1 VLNNLFEKRGSYQ
14 QLFGAGMLFDRG
26 TESGMSVTE
35 ETSLRLSAV
44 YACVRLISDTIST
57 LPYGQFIRRD
67 GQRFEYVPQDAWVA
81 RPSTTMPRT
90 TFWKQVIISLLLD
103 GNAFVMVTRNRGE
116 IVDLTPLNP
125 IHVNPRRVAGRK
137 FYEINGGQQILE
149 DDEVLH
155 LTEMLLPGEVRGVS
169 RIYQAREALGLGLAL
184 ESFAAN
190 FFGNGAYAGGVLEFP
205 DKLSPEQRKEVRDS
219 WNSIHQGPKRS
230 HRVGIL
236 WGGGKFNPLTVDP
249 AASQL
254 VDQRKFAVE
263 EIARIF
269 RVPPFMLGVSEN
281 AAMAFASIEQQQ
293 LFFRQHTIQPYVE
306 MLEDHFAALLE
317 NRNTFIK
324 FNMSSIV
331 RADLASRYSSYNT
344 ALLAGF
350 MSVNDV
356 RRLEDLGP
364 VDDGEQ
370 YRVPLQNIP
379 LTDAGVISL
388 QQKARAA
395 QSLTISGYTP
405 DSISELLGL
414 DLESFGLPT
423 VQVQAP
429 PVAPVA
435 EDEDAAS

>member
-1 VLNNLFEKRGSYQ
+1 MLFERPSS
-14 QLFGAGMLFDRG
+14 
-26 TESGMSVTE
+26 SGMTVNE
-35 ETSLRLSAV
+35 DTSLRLSAV

-57 LPYGQFIRRD
+57 LPYDQFVRRD
-67 GQRFEYVPQDAWVA
+67 GQRFPYRPKDGWVE
-81 RPSTTMPRT
+81 RPSTEMPRT

-103 GNAFVMVTRNRGE
+103 GNAFVMITRSGNE

-125 IHVNPRRVAGRK
+125 KQVRVKRENGRK
-137 FYEINGGQQILE
+137 VFVINETQTLTSDQ
-149 DDEVLH
+149 VLH
-155 LTEMLLPGEVRGVS
+155 VTEMLMPGEMRGTS
-169 RIYQAREALGLGLAL
+169 RIMQAKESLGLGLAL
-184 ESFAAN
+184 EEYAAT

-205 DKLSPEQRKEVRDS
+205 EKLSPEQRKEIRET
-219 WNSIHQGPKRS
+219 WNQTHQGPRRA
-230 HRVGIL
+230 HRVGML

-249 AASQL
+249 TASQL

-306 MLEDHFAALLE
+306 MLEDHFQVLLE
-317 NRNTFIK
+317 NPRSIIK
-324 FNMSSIV
+324 INMSSIV
-331 RADLASRYSSYNT
+331 RADLATRYSSYNT

-350 MSVNDV
+350 LSVNDV
-356 RRLEDLGP
+356 RALEDKGP
-364 VDDGEQ
+364 VEDGDQ

-379 LTDAGVISL
+379 LTDAGVIST

-395 QSLTISGYTP
+395 QALTISGFTP
-405 DSISELLGL
+405 DSIAELLGL
-414 DLESFGLPT
+414 DLESYGLPS

-429 PVAPVA
+429 PQPVQ
-435 EDEDAAS
+435 EDEDE

>member
-1 VLNNLFEKRGSYQ
+1 VLSNLFERRGSFQ
-14 QLFGAGMLFDRG
+14 QLFGSGMLFDRPSA
-26 TESGMSVTE
+26 SGMTVTE
-35 ETSLRLSAV
+35 DTSLRLSAV

-57 LPYGQFIRRD
+57 LPYDQYVRRD
-67 GQRFEYVPQDAWVA
+67 GQRFPYRPKDSWVD
-81 RPSTTMPRT
+81 RPSTEMPKT

-103 GNAFVMVTRNRGE
+103 GNAFVLVTRSGNE

-125 IHVNPRRVAGRK
+125 KQVRVERREGRK
-137 FYEINGGQQILE
+137 VFVINNTQTVGPDQ
-149 DDEVLH
+149 VLH
-155 LTEMLLPGEVRGVS
+155 LTEMLMPGELRGVS
-169 RIYQAREALGLGLAL
+169 RIMQAKEALGLGLAL
-184 ESFAAN
+184 EEYAAQ

-205 DKLSPEQRKEVRDS
+205 DKLSPEQRKEIRDT
-219 WNSIHQGPKRS
+219 WNSVHQGPKRA
-230 HRVGIL
+230 HRVGML

-249 AASQL
+249 TASQL

-306 MLEDHFAALLE
+306 MLEDHFQLLLE
-317 NRNTFIK
+317 NPATFIK

-331 RADLASRYSSYNT
+331 RADLSSRYSAYNV

-364 VDDGEQ
+364 VEDGDQ

-379 LTDAGVISL
+379 LTDAGLISM
-388 QQKARAA
+388 QQKARVA
-395 QSLTISGYTP
+395 QSLTISGYTAE
-405 DSISELLGL
+405 SVAELLDL
-414 DLESFGLPT
+414 DVESFGLPS

-429 PVAPVA
+429 PVEPTA
-435 EDEDAAS
+435 EDGE

>member
-1 VLNNLFEKRGSYQ
+1 VLSNLFERRGSFQ
-14 QLFGAGMLFDRG
+14 QLFGSGMLFDRPSA
-26 TESGMSVTE
+26 SGMTVTE
-35 ETSLRLSAV
+35 DTSLRLSAV

-57 LPYGQFIRRD
+57 LPYDQYVRRD
-67 GQRFEYVPQDAWVA
+67 GQRFPYRPKDSWVD
-81 RPSTTMPRT
+81 RPSTEMPKT

-103 GNAFVMVTRNRGE
+103 GNAFVLVTRSGNE

-125 IHVNPRRVAGRK
+125 KQVRVERREGRK
-137 FYEINGGQQILE
+137 VFVINNTQIVGP
-149 DDEVLH
+149 DQVLH
-155 LTEMLLPGEVRGVS
+155 LTEMLMPGELRGVS
-169 RIYQAREALGLGLAL
+169 RIMQAKEALGLGLAL
-184 ESFAAN
+184 EEYAAQ

-205 DKLSPEQRKEVRDS
+205 DKLSPEQRKEIRDT
-219 WNSIHQGPKRS
+219 WNSVHQGPKRA
-230 HRVGIL
+230 HRVGML

-249 AASQL
+249 TASQL

-306 MLEDHFAALLE
+306 MLEDHFQLLLE
-317 NRNTFIK
+317 NPATFIK

-331 RADLASRYSSYNT
+331 RADLSSRYSAYNV

-364 VDDGEQ
+364 VEDGDQ

-379 LTDAGVISL
+379 LTDAGLISM
-388 QQKARAA
+388 QQKARVA
-395 QSLTISGYTP
+395 QSLTISGYTAE
-405 DSISELLGL
+405 SVAELLDL
-414 DLESFGLPT
+414 DVESFGLPS

-429 PVAPVA
+429 PVDPAPE
-435 EDEDAAS
+435 EDE

>member
-1 VLNNLFEKRGSYQ
+1 VLSNLFERRGSFQ
-14 QLFGAGMLFDRG
+14 QLFGSGMLFERPSA
-26 TESGMSVTE
+26 SGMTVTE
-35 ETSLRLSAV
+35 DTSLRLSAV

-57 LPYGQFIRRD
+57 LPYDQYIRRD
-67 GQRFEYVPQDAWVA
+67 GQRFAYSPKDSWID
-81 RPSTTMPRT
+81 RPSTEMPRT
-90 TFWKQVIISLLLD
+90 TFWKQIIISLLLD
-103 GNAFVMVTRNRGE
+103 GNAFVLVTRSGNE

-125 IHVNPRRVAGRK
+125 NQVRVERRDGRK
-137 FYEINGGQQILE
+137 VFIINNTQTVGTDQM
-149 DDEVLH
+149 LH
-155 LTEMLLPGEVRGVS
+155 LTEMLMPGELRGVS
-169 RIYQAREALGLGLAL
+169 RIMQAKESLGLGLAL
-184 ESFAAN
+184 EEYAAQ

-205 DKLSPEQRKEVRDS
+205 DKLSPEQRKEIRDT
-219 WNSIHQGPKRS
+219 WNAVHQGPKRA
-230 HRVGIL
+230 HRVGML

-249 AASQL
+249 TASQL

-306 MLEDHFAALLE
+306 MLEDHFQMLLE
-317 NRNTFIK
+317 NPATFIK

-331 RADLASRYSSYNT
+331 RADLSSRYSAYNV

-364 VDDGEQ
+364 VDDGDQ

-379 LTDAGVISL
+379 LTDAGLISM
-388 QQKARAA
+388 QQKARVA
-395 QSLTISGYTP
+395 QSLAISGYTP
-405 DSISELLGL
+405 DSIAELL
-414 DLESFGLPT
+414 DIDVESFGLPS

-429 PVAPVA
+429 PVAPEP
-435 EDEDAAS
+435 EDDE

>member
-1 VLNNLFEKRGSYQ
+1 VLSNLFERRGSFQ
-14 QLFGAGMLFDRG
+14 QLFGSGMLFERPSA
-26 TESGMSVTE
+26 SGMTVTE
-35 ETSLRLSAV
+35 DTSLRLSAV

-57 LPYGQFIRRD
+57 LPYDQYIRRD
-67 GQRFEYVPQDAWVA
+67 GQRFAYSPKDSWID
-81 RPSTTMPRT
+81 RPSTEMPRT
-90 TFWKQVIISLLLD
+90 TFWKQIIISLLLD
-103 GNAFVMVTRNRGE
+103 GNAFVLVTRSGNE

-125 IHVNPRRVAGRK
+125 NQVRVERRDGRK
-137 FYEINGGQQILE
+137 VFIINNTQTVGTDQM
-149 DDEVLH
+149 LH
-155 LTEMLLPGEVRGVS
+155 LTEMLMPGELRGVS
-169 RIYQAREALGLGLAL
+169 RIMQAKESLGLGLAL
-184 ESFAAN
+184 EEYAAQ

-205 DKLSPEQRKEVRDS
+205 DKLSPEQRKEIRDT
-219 WNSIHQGPKRS
+219 WNAVHQGPKRA
-230 HRVGIL
+230 HRVGML

-249 AASQL
+249 TASQL

-306 MLEDHFAALLE
+306 MLEDHFQMLLE
-317 NRNTFIK
+317 NPATFIK

-331 RADLASRYSSYNT
+331 RADLSSRYSAYNV

-364 VDDGEQ
+364 VDDGDQ

-379 LTDAGVISL
+379 LTDAGLVSM
-388 QQKARAA
+388 QQKARVA
-395 QSLTISGYTP
+395 QSLTISGYTAE
-405 DSISELLGL
+405 SVAELLDL
-414 DLESFGLPT
+414 DVESFGLPS

-429 PVAPVA
+429 PVAPEP
-435 EDEDAAS
+435 EDDE

>member
-1 VLNNLFEKRGSYQ
+1 
-14 QLFGAGMLFDRG
+14 
-26 TESGMSVTE
+26 MSVTE
-35 ETSLRLSAV
+35 DTSLRLSAV

-57 LPYGQFIRRD
+57 LPYDQYIRRD
-67 GQRFEYVPQDAWVA
+67 GQRFPYRPKDAWVD
-81 RPSTTMPRT
+81 RPSTEMPRT

-103 GNAFVMVTRNRGE
+103 GNAFVLVTRSGNE

-125 IHVNPRRVAGRK
+125 KQVRVERRDGRK
-137 FYEINGGQQILE
+137 VFIL
-149 DDEVLH
+149 DNSTMLGPDRVLH
-155 LTEMLLPGEVRGVS
+155 LTEMLMPGELRGVS
-169 RIYQAREALGLGLAL
+169 RIMQAKEALGLGLAL
-184 ESFAAN
+184 EEYAAQ

-205 DKLSPEQRKEVRDS
+205 DKLSPEQRKEIRDT
-219 WNSIHQGPKRS
+219 WNAMHQGPKRA
-230 HRVGIL
+230 HRVGML

-249 AASQL
+249 TSSQL

-263 EIARIF
+263 EVARIF

-306 MLEDHFAALLE
+306 MLEDHFQMLLE
-317 NRNTFIK
+317 NPNTFVK

-331 RADLASRYSSYNT
+331 RADLASRYSAYNV

-356 RRLEDLGP
+356 RRLEDQGP
-364 VDDGEQ
+364 VDDGDQ

-379 LTDAGVISL
+379 LTDANLISM
-388 QQKARAA
+388 QQKARVA

-405 DSISELLGL
+405 DSVAEML
-414 DLESFGLPT
+414 DLDVESFGLPS

-429 PVAPVA
+429 PEEPAP
-435 EDEDAAS
+435 EDDE

>member
-1 VLNNLFEKRGSYQ
+1 MLFERPSS
-14 QLFGAGMLFDRG
+14 
-26 TESGMSVTE
+26 SGMTVNE
-35 ETSLRLSAV
+35 DTSLRLSAV

-57 LPYGQFIRRD
+57 LPYDQFFRSD
-67 GQRFEYVPQDAWVA
+67 GQRLPYRPKDGWVE
-81 RPSTTMPRT
+81 RPSTEMPRT

-103 GNAFVMVTRNRGE
+103 GNAFVMITRSGNE

-125 IHVNPRRVAGRK
+125 KQVRVKRENGRK
-137 FYEINGGQQILE
+137 VFVVNESQTLTSDQ
-149 DDEVLH
+149 VLH
-155 LTEMLLPGEVRGVS
+155 VTEMLMPGEVRGTS
-169 RIYQAREALGLGLAL
+169 RIMQAKESLGLGLAL
-184 ESFAAN
+184 EEYAAT

-205 DKLSPEQRKEVRDS
+205 EKLSPEQRKEIRET
-219 WNSIHQGPKRS
+219 WNQTHQGPRRA
-230 HRVGIL
+230 HRVGML

-249 AASQL
+249 SASQL

-306 MLEDHFAALLE
+306 MLEDHFQSLLE
-317 NRNTFIK
+317 NPRSFIK

-331 RADLASRYSSYNT
+331 RADLQTRYQSYNT

-356 RRLEDLGP
+356 RALEDKGP
-364 VDDGEQ
+364 VDDGDQ

-379 LTDAGVISL
+379 LTDAGVIST

-395 QSLTISGYTP
+395 QSLAISGYTA
-405 DSISELLGL
+405 DSIAELLGL
-414 DLESFGLPT
+414 DLESFGLPS

-429 PVAPVA
+429 PEEPAQ
-435 EDEDAAS
+435 DEEQ

>member
-1 VLNNLFEKRGSYQ
+1 MLNRLIERRGAYQ
-14 QLFGAGMLFDRG
+14 TLFGSGMLFERPSS
-26 TESGMSVTE
+26 SGMTVNE
-35 ETSLRLSAV
+35 DTSLRLSAV

-57 LPYGQFIRRD
+57 LPYDQFVRRD
-67 GQRFEYVPQDAWVA
+67 GQRFPYRPKDGWVD
-81 RPSTTMPRT
+81 RPSTEMPRT

-103 GNAFVMVTRNRGE
+103 GNAFVMITRSGNE

-125 IHVNPRRVAGRK
+125 KQVRVKRENGRK
-137 FYEINGGQQILE
+137 VFVVNESQTLTSDQ
-149 DDEVLH
+149 VLH
-155 LTEMLLPGEVRGVS
+155 VTEMLMPGEVRGTS
-169 RIYQAREALGLGLAL
+169 RIMQAKESLGLGLAL
-184 ESFAAN
+184 EEYAAT

-205 DKLSPEQRKEVRDS
+205 EKLSPEQRKEIRET
-219 WNSIHQGPKRS
+219 WNQTHQGPRRA
-230 HRVGIL
+230 HRVGML

-249 AASQL
+249 SASQL

-306 MLEDHFAALLE
+306 MLEDHFQSLLE
-317 NRNTFIK
+317 NPRSFIK

-331 RADLASRYSSYNT
+331 RADLATRYSSYNT

-356 RRLEDLGP
+356 RALEDKGP
-364 VDDGEQ
+364 VDDGDQ

-379 LTDAGVISL
+379 LTDAGVIST

-395 QSLTISGYTP
+395 QSLAISGYTA
-405 DSISELLGL
+405 DSIAELLGL
-414 DLESFGLPT
+414 DLESFGLPS

-429 PVAPVA
+429 PEPVQ
-435 EDEDAAS
+435 DEEQ

>member
-1 VLNNLFEKRGSYQ
+1 VLNRLIERRGAYQ
-14 QLFGAGMLFDRG
+14 TLFGSGMLFERPSS
-26 TESGMSVTE
+26 SGMTVNE
-35 ETSLRLSAV
+35 DTSLRLSAV

-57 LPYGQFIRRD
+57 LPYDQFVRRD
-67 GQRFEYVPQDAWVA
+67 GQRFPYRPKDGWVD
-81 RPSTTMPRT
+81 RPSTEMPRT

-103 GNAFVMVTRNRGE
+103 GNAFVMITRSGNE

-125 IHVNPRRVAGRK
+125 KQVRVKRENGRK
-137 FYEINGGQQILE
+137 VFVVNESQTLTSDQ
-149 DDEVLH
+149 VLH
-155 LTEMLLPGEVRGVS
+155 VTEMLMPGEIRGTS
-169 RIYQAREALGLGLAL
+169 RIMQAKESLGLGLAL
-184 ESFAAN
+184 EEYAAT

-205 DKLSPEQRKEVRDS
+205 EKLSPEQRKEIRET
-219 WNSIHQGPKRS
+219 WNQTHQGPRRA
-230 HRVGIL
+230 HRVGML

-249 AASQL
+249 SASQL

-306 MLEDHFAALLE
+306 MLEDHFQSLLE
-317 NRNTFIK
+317 NPRSFIK

-331 RADLASRYSSYNT
+331 RADLQTRYQSYNT

-356 RRLEDLGP
+356 RALEDKGP
-364 VDDGEQ
+364 VDDGDQ

-379 LTDAGVISL
+379 LTDAGVIST

-395 QSLTISGYTP
+395 QSLAISGYTA
-405 DSISELLGL
+405 DSIAELLGL
-414 DLESFGLPT
+414 DLESFGLPS

-429 PVAPVA
+429 PEPVQ
-435 EDEDAAS
+435 DEEQ

>member
-1 VLNNLFEKRGSYQ
+1 VLSNLFERRGSFQ
-14 QLFGAGMLFDRG
+14 QLFGSGMMFDRPSA
-26 TESGMSVTE
+26 SGMTVTE
-35 ETSLRLSAV
+35 DTSLRLSAV

-57 LPYGQFIRRD
+57 LPYDQYVRRD
-67 GQRFEYVPQDAWVA
+67 GQRFPYRPKDSWVD
-81 RPSTTMPRT
+81 RPSTEMPRT
-90 TFWKQVIISLLLD
+90 TFWKQIIISLLLD
-103 GNAFVMVTRNRGE
+103 GNAFVLVTRSGNE

-125 IHVNPRRVAGRK
+125 KQVRVERQDGRK
-137 FYEINGGQQILE
+137 VFIINNTQTVGTDQM
-149 DDEVLH
+149 LH
-155 LTEMLLPGEVRGVS
+155 LTEMLMPGELRGVS
-169 RIYQAREALGLGLAL
+169 RIMQAKEALGLGLAL
-184 ESFAAN
+184 EEYAAQ

-205 DKLSPEQRKEVRDS
+205 DKLSPEQRKEIRDT
-219 WNSIHQGPKRS
+219 WNAVHQGPRRA
-230 HRVGIL
+230 HRVGML

-249 AASQL
+249 TASQL

-306 MLEDHFAALLE
+306 MLEDHFQMLLE
-317 NRNTFIK
+317 NPATFIK

-331 RADLASRYSSYNT
+331 RADLSSRYSAYNV

-364 VDDGEQ
+364 VEDGDQ

-379 LTDAGVISL
+379 LTDAGLISM
-388 QQKARAA
+388 QQKARVA
-395 QSLTISGYTP
+395 QALTISGYTA
-405 DSISELLGL
+405 DSVAELLDL
-414 DLESFGLPT
+414 DVESFGLPS

-429 PVAPVA
+429 PVEPTP
-435 EDEDAAS
+435 EDNE

>member
-1 VLNNLFEKRGSYQ
+1 VLSNLFERRGSFQ
-14 QLFGAGMLFDRG
+14 TLFGSGMLFDRPSA
-26 TESGMSVTE
+26 SGMSVTE
-35 ETSLRLSAV
+35 DTSLRLSAV

-57 LPYGQFIRRD
+57 LPYDQYVRRD
-67 GQRFEYVPQDAWVA
+67 GQRFSYRPKDSWID
-81 RPSTTMPRT
+81 RPSTEMPKT
-90 TFWKQVIISLLLD
+90 TFWKQVIVSLLLD
-103 GNAFVMVTRNRGE
+103 GNAFVLVTRSGNE

-125 IHVNPRRVAGRK
+125 KQVRVERRDGRK
-137 FYEINGGQQILE
+137 VFIINNTQVVGPDQ
-149 DDEVLH
+149 VLH
-155 LTEMLLPGEVRGVS
+155 LTEMLMPGELRGVS
-169 RIYQAREALGLGLAL
+169 RIMQAKEALGLGLAL
-184 ESFAAN
+184 EEYAAQ

-205 DKLSPEQRKEVRDS
+205 DKLSPEQRKEIRDT
-219 WNSIHQGPKRS
+219 WNSVHQGPRRA
-230 HRVGIL
+230 HRVGML

-249 AASQL
+249 SASQL

-306 MLEDHFAALLE
+306 MLEDHFQMLLE
-317 NRNTFIK
+317 NPSTFVK

-331 RADLASRYSSYNT
+331 RADLSSRYSAYNV

-364 VDDGEQ
+364 VEDGDQ

-379 LTDAGVISL
+379 LTDAGLISM
-388 QQKARAA
+388 QQKARVA
-395 QSLTISGYTP
+395 QSLTISGYTA
-405 DSISELLGL
+405 DSVAELLDL
-414 DLESFGLPT
+414 DVESFGLPS

-429 PVAPVA
+429 PVEPTS
-435 EDEDAAS
+435 EDEE

>member
-1 VLNNLFEKRGSYQ
+1 MLGNLFERRGAYQ
-14 QLFGAGMLFDRG
+14 TLFGSGLLFERPVA
-26 TESGMSVTE
+26 SGMVVNE

-57 LPYGQFIRRD
+57 LPYDQFIRRD
-67 GQRFEYVPQDAWVA
+67 GQRFPFRPKDSWVEK
-81 RPSTTMPRT
+81 PSTQMSRT
-90 TFWKQVIISLLLD
+90 TFWKQVLVSLLLD
-103 GNAFVMVTRNRGE
+103 GNAFVMITRSGNE

-125 IHVNPRRVAGRK
+125 KTVRIERREGRK
-137 FYEINGGQQILE
+137 VYLINNSMVLE
-149 DDEVLH
+149 QDRVLH
-155 LTEMLLPGEVRGVS
+155 VTEMLMPGELRGVS
-169 RIYQAREALGLGLAL
+169 RIEQSKESLGLGLAL
-184 ESFAAN
+184 EEYAAQ

-205 DKLSPEQRKEVRDS
+205 DKLSPEQRKEIRDT
-219 WNSIHQGPKRS
+219 WNQMHQGPRRA
-230 HRVGIL
+230 HRVGML

-249 AASQL
+249 SASQL

-306 MLEDHFAALLE
+306 MLEDHFQALLS
-317 NRNTFIK
+317 NPSSFIK

-331 RADLASRYSSYNT
+331 RADLATRYAAYNT

-356 RRLEDLGP
+356 RALEDQGP
-364 VDDGEQ
+364 VEDGDQ

-379 LTDAGVISL
+379 LTDANVISM

-395 QSLTISGYTP
+395 QSLAISGYTP
-405 DSISELLGL
+405 DSIAELLDL
-414 DLESFGLPT
+414 DVESFGLPS

-429 PVAPVA
+429 PEPPA
-435 EDEDAAS
+435 EED

>member
-1 VLNNLFEKRGSYQ
+1 MLSNLFERRGSYQ
-14 QLFGAGMLFDRG
+14 TLFGSGMLFDRPSA
-26 TESGMSVTE
+26 SGMTVTKD
-35 ETSLRLSAV
+35 TSLRLSAV

-57 LPYGQFIRRD
+57 LPYDQYIRRD
-67 GQRFEYVPQDAWVA
+67 GQRFPFRPKDSWVD
-81 RPSTTMPRT
+81 RPSTEMPKT
-90 TFWKQVIISLLLD
+90 TFWKQVIVSLLLD
-103 GNAFVMVTRNRGE
+103 GNAFVLVTRSGNE

-125 IHVNPRRVAGRK
+125 KQVRVERRDGRK
-137 FYEINGGQQILE
+137 VFILE
-149 DDEVLH
+149 NQTVLGTDRVLH
-155 LTEMLLPGEVRGVS
+155 VTEMLMPGELRGVS
-169 RIYQAREALGLGLAL
+169 RIMQAKESLGLGLAL
-184 ESFAAN
+184 EEYAAQ

-205 DKLSPEQRKEVRDS
+205 DKLSPEQRKEIRDT
-219 WNSIHQGPKRS
+219 WNAVHQGPRRA
-230 HRVGIL
+230 HRVGML

-249 AASQL
+249 TASQL

-306 MLEDHFAALLE
+306 MLEDHFQTLLE
-317 NRNTFIK
+317 VPTSFIK

-331 RADLASRYSSYNT
+331 RADLSSRYSAYNV

-356 RRLEDLGP
+356 RRLEDQGP
-364 VDDGEQ
+364 VEDGDQ

-379 LTDAGVISL
+379 LTDAGLISM
-388 QQKARAA
+388 QQKARVA
-395 QSLTISGYTP
+395 QALAISGYTP
-405 DSISELLGL
+405 ESIAELL
-414 DLESFGLPT
+414 DIDVESFGLPS

-429 PVAPVA
+429 PDPAPE
-435 EDEDAAS
+435 EDE

>member
-1 VLNNLFEKRGSYQ
+1 VLSNLFERRGSFQ
-14 QLFGAGMLFDRG
+14 QLFGSGMMFDRPSA
-26 TESGMSVTE
+26 SGMTVTE
-35 ETSLRLSAV
+35 DTSLRLSAV

-57 LPYGQFIRRD
+57 LPYDQYVRRD
-67 GQRFEYVPQDAWVA
+67 GQRFPYRPKDSWVD
-81 RPSTTMPRT
+81 RPSTEMPKT

-103 GNAFVMVTRNRGE
+103 GNAFVLVTRSGNE

-125 IHVNPRRVAGRK
+125 KQVRVERQGGRK
-137 FYEINGGQQILE
+137 VFIINNTQTVGPDQ
-149 DDEVLH
+149 VLH
-155 LTEMLLPGEVRGVS
+155 LTEMLMPGELRGVS
-169 RIYQAREALGLGLAL
+169 RIMQAKEALGLGLAL
-184 ESFAAN
+184 EEYAAN

-205 DKLSPEQRKEVRDS
+205 DKLSPEQRKEIRDT
-219 WNSIHQGPKRS
+219 WNAVHQGPRRA
-230 HRVGIL
+230 HRVGML

-249 AASQL
+249 TASQL

-306 MLEDHFAALLE
+306 MLEDHFQMLLE
-317 NRNTFIK
+317 NPATFIK

-331 RADLASRYSSYNT
+331 RADLSSRYSAYNV

-364 VDDGEQ
+364 VEDGDQ

-379 LTDAGVISL
+379 LTDAGLISM
-388 QQKARAA
+388 QQKARVA
-395 QSLTISGYTP
+395 QALTISGYTA
-405 DSISELLGL
+405 DSVAGLL
-414 DLESFGLPT
+414 DLDVESFGLPS

-429 PVAPVA
+429 PVDPAPEEA
-435 EDEDAAS
+435 E